1 MIYNS
6 IIIGILIIGGKIMKK
21 LSTLTKEELLKFYE
35 ETQARYDEFKS
46 RGLTIDMSRGK
57 PGPEQLDVAQAD
69 FAKAFEITDY
79 TSKTGFDCR
88 NYGLLDGIAESKE
101 LFASLLGVEPKNIVI
116 GGNASLELMFS
127 FISQCCSHGIAGCTP
142 WSKLDDVK
150 FIAVVPGYD
159 RHFAIAEYFG
169 IKMVNVPLSAPGPD
183 MDMVEELI
191 KDESVKGMFCVP
203 KYSNPDGFTY
213 SAETI
218 ERLAKMQPAAKDF
231 RVIWDNAY
239 IIHDLYDT
247 SDELVNIFDAAKK
260 YGTEDN
266 FVEFCSTS
274 KITFPG
280 AGVSALAAS
289 DNNVK
294 EILSRLTVQII
305 SYDKMNQLRHS
316 RIFPDVDS
324 LKAIMKK
331 HADVL
336 RPKFDAVLEV
346 LENEL
351 GGLDIAS
358 WHKPNGGYFI
368 SLNVDTGSAKYA
380 GQLCKEAGLTLTGVG
395 ATFPYK
401 NDPADRNIRIAP
413 SYPSV
418 EDLKASAEL
427 LCIAV
432 KLAAVKELL

>member
-1 MIYNS
+1 
-6 IIIGILIIGGKIMKK
+6 MKQ
-21 LSTLTKEELLKFYE
+21 LNEMTREELAAFAA

-57 PGPEQLDVAQAD
+57 PGPEQLDMAQAD
-69 FAKAFEITDY
+69 FAPAFAVTDY
-79 TSKTGFDCR
+79 KSKSGFDCR
-88 NYGLLDGIAESKE
+88 NYGLLSGIDEAKE
-101 LFASLLGVEPKNIVI
+101 LFAELLGVEPKNIIV

-127 FISQCCSHGIAGCTP
+127 FIAQCYTHGIGGCTP
-142 WSKLDDVK
+142 WCKLDKVK

-159 RHFAIAEYFG
+159 RHFGIAEYFG
-169 IKMVNVPLSAPGPD
+169 IEMVNVPINENGPD
-183 MDMVEELI
+183 MDLVEELV
-191 KDESVKGMFCVP
+191 KDPAVKGMFCVP
-203 KYSNPDGFTY
+203 KYSNPDGYTY
-213 SAETI
+213 SAETV

-247 SDELVNIFDAAKK
+247 SDELVNIFDAAEK
-260 YGTEDN
+260 YGTQDH

-280 AGVSALAAS
+280 AGISAIAAS
-289 DNNVK
+289 DANIK
-294 EILSRLTVQII
+294 EILERLTIQII
-305 SYDKMNQLRHS
+305 SYDKMNQLRHAKV
-316 RIFPDVDS
+316 FPDVAA
-324 LKAIMKK
+324 LKAEMKK
-331 HADVL
+331 HAAIL
-336 RPKFDAVLEV
+336 RPKFEAVLSV
-346 LENEL
+346 LDEEL
-351 GGLDIAS
+351 GGLGIAS
-358 WHKPNGGYFI
+358 WHKPKGGYFI

-401 NDPADRNIRIAP
+401 NDPNDRNIRIAP

-432 KLAAVKELL
+432 KLAAVKELS

>member
-1 MIYNS
+1 
-6 IIIGILIIGGKIMKK
+6 MKK
-21 LSTLTKEELLKFYE
+21 LCDFTKEELLRFSE
-35 ETQARYDEFKS
+35 EAQKRYDEFKS

-57 PGPEQLDVAQAD
+57 PGPEQLDVAQEV
-69 FAKAFEITDY
+69 FAKAFELTDY
-79 TSKTGFDCR
+79 RSKTGFDCR

-127 FISQCCSHGIAGCTP
+127 FISQCCSHGIAGCSP
-142 WSKLDDVK
+142 WSKLDEVK

-169 IKMVNVPLSAPGPD
+169 IKMVNVPISETGPD

-213 SAETI
+213 SAETVD
-218 ERLAKMQPAAKDF
+218 RLAKMKPAAKDF

-280 AGVSALAAS
+280 SGVSALAAS
-289 DNNVK
+289 DSNIK

-316 RIFPDVDS
+316 YVFPDVDA
-324 LKAIMKK
+324 LKAVMKK
-331 HADVL
+331 HAEVL
-336 RPKFDAVLEV
+336 RPKFDAVLDV
-346 LENEL
+346 LDAEL
-351 GGLDIAS
+351 GGLGITS

-401 NDPADRNIRIAP
+401 NDPDDKNIRIAP

-418 EDLKASAEL
+418 DDLKASAEL
-427 LCIAV
+427 LCIAI
-432 KLAAVKELL
+432 KLAAAKALL